1 MKVTKSKDILFSN
14 KNRAERIETARNTN
28 YELIVIGGGITGV
41 GIALD
46 AALRGISTLL
56 VEKRDYA
63 SGTSSKS
70 TKLIHGGLR
79 YLKQLDFG
87 LVRESGLER
96 AIAHRNAPHLVHP
109 ENMLLPIVKGGT
121 FNKYSASLAISV
133 YDMLAKVEKQ
143 DRKKT
148 HNKKQTL
155 AYEPLLN
162 QEILKSGITYS
173 EYRTDDA
180 RLTMEVLK
188 AARREGAESFNYM
201 KVESFIYQDDQI
213 VGVNCIDRI
222 SGKDITFNGDNVVSA
237 TGPWADKVRLKDGT
251 LNDKSLRLTK
261 GVHIVVPKEKLNIR
275 SAVYFDAFDGRMLFA
290 VPRGNVTYIGTS
302 DTNYDKD
309 LDRVLCTEED
319 VEYLLEKTNHMFE
332 VAHVSKE
339 DVISSWAGLRPLIHE
354 EGKSPSE
361 LSRKDEIFVS
371 DRGLVSIA
379 GGKLTGYRKMAKRIV
394 DLVQSRDNK
403 LVRSRCKTKRYKL
416 HVDGFKDYKSYTS
429 YYNWLFQEFESSGV
443 SNYQCWYLTTT
454 YGKNAESILKA
465 ASINEKLSIEKAI
478 IQEEIAYTID
488 FESSIYPDDYFNRRS
503 GKLYFDIYS
512 LESHFDFIVDE
523 YARHFEW
530 TDAEKKNQY
539 TKCRTLI
546 DDVRILIKEE
556 LVQ

>member
-1 MKVTKSKDILFSN
+1 MKVNTSKDLQFSN
-14 KNRAERIETARNTN
+14 KNRAERIEVAKNIN
-28 YELIVIGGGITGV
+28 YELIVVGGGITGV

-46 AALRGISTLL
+46 AALRGIKTLL
-56 VEKRDYA
+56 LEKRDYA

-109 ENMLLPIVKGGT
+109 ENMLLPIVRGGT

-148 HNKKQTL
+148 HNKNQTL

-180 RLTMEVLK
+180 RLTIEVLK

-201 KVESFIYQDDQI
+201 KVDSFVYQDDQI
-213 VGVNCIDRI
+213 VGVNCLDRI
-222 SGKDITFNGDNVVSA
+222 TDEPITFRGDNIVSA

-261 GVHIVVPKEKLNIR
+261 GVHIVVPKEKLNIH

-394 DLVQSRDNK
+394 DLIQSRDSK
-403 LVRSRCKTKRYKL
+403 LKKTRCKTKRYRL
-416 HVDGFKDYKSYTS
+416 HVDGFDNYKEYRR
-429 YYNWLFQEFESSGV
+429 YYNQLHEKYDTYGV

-454 YGKNAESILKA
+454 YGKNAESILKT
-465 ASINEKLSIEKAI
+465 ASLNEELSIAKAI
-478 IQEEIAYTID
+478 IKAEITYTIE
-488 FESSIYPDDYFNRRS
+488 FESAIYPDDYFNRRS

-512 LESHFDFIVDE
+512 LEKHFDFIVDE
-523 YARHFEW
+523 YAKHFEW
-530 TDAEKKNQY
+530 TAEEKNFQRS
-539 TKCRTLI
+539 KCVSLI
-546 DDVRILIKEE
+546 DDVRILRKEE
-556 LVQ
+556 LV

>member
-1 MKVTKSKDILFSN
+1 MKVNTSKDIQFSN
-14 KNRAERIETARNTN
+14 KNRAERIEDARKTKF
-28 YELIVIGGGITGV
+28 ELIVVGGGITGV

-56 VEKRDYA
+56 LEKRDYA

-148 HNKKQTL
+148 HNKNQTL

-180 RLTMEVLK
+180 RLTIEVLK

-201 KVESFIYQDDQI
+201 KVDSFIYEDDQI
-213 VGVNCIDRI
+213 AGVNCIDRI
-222 SGKDITFNGDNVVSA
+222 TRESVSFKGDNIVSA
-237 TGPWADKVRLKDGT
+237 TGPWADIVRLKDGT

-261 GVHIVVPKEKLNIR
+261 GVHIVVPKEKLNIH

-371 DRGLVSIA
+371 ERGLVSIA

-394 DLVQSRDNK
+394 DLIQSRDSK
-403 LVRSRCKTKRYKL
+403 LKKSRCKTKRYRL
-416 HVDGFKDYKSYTS
+416 HVDGFDNYKEYLEYYTNLHKE
-429 YYNWLFQEFESSGV
+429 YESIDV
-443 SNYQCWYLTTT
+443 SKYQCWYLTTT
-454 YGKNAESILKA
+454 YGKNAELILNA
-465 ASINEKLSIEKAI
+465 AKQIEGLTIEEAI
-478 IQEEIAYTID
+478 IKSEIEYTIT
-488 FESSIYPDDYFNRRS
+488 FESTIYPDDYFNRRS
-503 GKLYFDIYS
+503 GKLYFDIFS
-512 LESHFDFIVDE
+512 LENHFDFIVDE
-523 YARHFEW
+523 FAKHFAW
-530 TDAEKKNQY
+530 TEVQHSDQRN
-539 TKCRTLI
+539 KCRILI
-546 DDVRILIKEE
+546 DDVRVLRKEV
-556 LVQ
+556 LV

>member
-1 MKVTKSKDILFSN
+1 MKAKRFKDISFSN
-14 KNRAERIETARNTN
+14 KNRSERLEKAKKKRFG
-28 YELIVIGGGITGV
+28 LIVIGGGITGV

-56 VEKRDYA
+56 LEKRDYA

-96 AIAHRNAPHLVHP
+96 AIAHKNAPHLVHP

-133 YDMLAKVEKQ
+133 YDMLAKVEKK

-155 AYEPLLN
+155 EYEPLLN

-180 RLTMEVLK
+180 RLTIEVLK

-201 KVESFIYQDDQI
+201 KVDSFVYEDNKV
-213 VGVNCIDRI
+213 VGVNCIDRVT
-222 SGKDITFNGDNVVSA
+222 DEVLVFEGDNIVSA
-237 TGPWADKVRLKDGT
+237 AGPWADKVRLKDDT
-251 LNDKSLRLTK
+251 LKGKTLRLTK
-261 GVHIVVPKEKLNIR
+261 GVHIVVPKEKLNIH
-275 SAVYFDAFDGRMLFA
+275 SAVYFDAFDGRMIFA
-290 VPRGNVTYIGTS
+290 VPRGNITYIGTS
-302 DTNYDKD
+302 DTHYTKD

-319 VEYLLEKTNHMFE
+319 VDYLLEKTNHMFE
-332 VAHVSKE
+332 VAHVSKD

-371 DRGLVSIA
+371 ERGLITIA

-394 DLVQSRDNK
+394 DLVQQRDTNMK
-403 LVRSRCKTKRYKL
+403 KTKCKTKRYKL
-416 HVDGFKDYKSYTS
+416 HADSFLDYHQYTAYLNNLWHDNELIGIS
-429 YYNWLFQEFESSGV
+429 K
-443 SNYQCWYLTTT
+443 YQSWYLTTT
-454 YGKNAESILKA
+454 YGKNAKTILEMSAMYKDLTFVEALLKA
-465 ASINEKLSIEKAI
+465 EVK
-478 IQEEIAYTID
+478 YCID
-488 FESSIYPDDYFNRRS
+488 YESAMYPDDYFNRRS
-503 GKLYFDIYS
+503 GKIYFDIFSVEKY
-512 LESHFDFIVDE
+512 LELIVNEFANHFDWTLQQKENE
-523 YARHFEW
+523 YTRSVG
-530 TDAEKKNQY
+530 
-539 TKCRTLI
+539 LL
-546 DDVRILIKEE
+546 DDVRMINKE
-556 LVQ
+556 LST